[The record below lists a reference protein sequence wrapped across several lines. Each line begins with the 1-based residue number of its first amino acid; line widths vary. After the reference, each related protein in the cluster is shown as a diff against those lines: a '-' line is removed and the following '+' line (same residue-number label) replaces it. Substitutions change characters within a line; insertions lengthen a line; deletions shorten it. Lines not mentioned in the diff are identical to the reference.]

1 MVIVFKNQFATM
13 DFKQEIS
20 EIKER
25 NKKVETDKAWE
36 TSITRKVLI
45 ALLTYIVMVFLLSAI
60 QNISP
65 YINALVPTLGYLLS
79 TLTVPVVKKY
89 WIKKFLG

>member
-1 MVIVFKNQFATM
+1 M